1 MKTNPSFKIS
11 KLPMLALLA
20 IAIAAE
26 LVTQSVCA
34 QAIVND
40 LVITE
45 NSSTSLTVTYNGS
58 TSGITINNFSPDGW
72 AFRLQFP
79 LSVSFAEFIT
89 PVWFEPED
97 STRANFALLADNSFF
112 VEFLS
117 DLPFSPSDNPV
128 PNGTTFVNVGTD
140 NINGGTINMTLF
152 DNAADAEQ
160 TVPDTGFTA
169 LLMGFSLLLLR
180 CLTKTLTIT

>member
-1 MKTNPSFKIS
+1 MKTNRSFKIS

-34 QAIVND
+34 AIVND

>member
-1 MKTNPSFKIS
+1 VGVQV
-11 KLPMLALLA
+11 A
-20 IAIAAE
+20 I
-26 LVTQSVCA
+26 
-34 QAIVND
+34 
-40 LVITE
+40 
-45 NSSTSLTVTYNGS
+45 
-58 TSGITINNFSPDGW
+58 
-72 AFRLQFP
+72 P

-97 STRANFALLADNSFF
+97 STRYFALLADNSFF

-117 DLPFSPSDNPV
+117 NLPFSPSNNPV

-160 TVPDTGFTA
+160 TVPDTGSTLG
-169 LLMGFSLLLLR
+169 LLFLSSLGLFSAASLR
-180 CLTKTLTIT
+180 RRQDA

>member
-1 MKTNPSFKIS
+1 
-11 KLPMLALLA
+11 
-20 IAIAAE
+20 
-26 LVTQSVCA
+26 
-34 QAIVND
+34 
-40 LVITE
+40 
-45 NSSTSLTVTYNGS
+45 
-58 TSGITINNFSPDGW
+58 
-72 AFRLQFP
+72 
-79 LSVSFAEFIT
+79 VSFAEFIT

-160 TVPDTGFTA
+160 TTPDTGFT
-169 LLMGFSLLLLR
+169 LSLLFLSSLGLFSAARLR
-180 CLTKTLTIT
+180 RRQEDVCALQSNAQ